1 MAAKKAATKKVSKK
15 TVSKKE
21 ETPESKA
28 KKEEKKTEVKSEVKE
43 TKKAEKKE
51 EKVEKKGSEPVRQA
65 QGEPRT
71 MEELL
76 ESAGYELNI
85 PKKGETI
92 TGLVTGINRKAVLV
106 DIGAK
111 TEGLVTDKEY
121 LVASEFIESLKEGDE
136 IEVYVMSDENE
147 RGQIMLS
154 LRRAMFDKLWGMLE
168 SYLENE
174 KEVQVKGAEVNRGGM
189 IVKWQGLRGFVPSSQ
204 FGGEYAGN
212 FRDLMGKSFAVKP
225 IEVDREKNRL
235 IFSEKL
241 VSEAEIIEKRDQ
253 ALKGVS
259 VGEIYEGKVTGVLSF
274 GAFVAVEVP
283 VDKTKVTVEG
293 LVHISE
299 ISWEKVEDINK
310 YLVKGDT
317 VKVKVLGVEEGTG
330 KLNLS
335 IKQLTPDPWSEVA
348 KKYAAGTTVSGT
360 VSRSAPFGV
369 FVNFEPGVDG
379 LIHVSRT
386 SQFGELTPGDSVEV
400 LVESV
405 DPEHRRMSLGP
416 VLTEVPVGYK

>member
-1 MAAKKAATKKVSKK
+1 MPTKKTTKKA
-15 TVSKKE
+15 E
-21 ETPESKA
+21 
-28 KKEEKKTEVKSEVKE
+28 KE
-43 TKKAEKKE
+43 TKKAPKEAKKEVKEKKS
-51 EKVEKKGSEPVRQA
+51 KASEPNS
-65 QGEPRT
+65 

-76 ESAGYELNI
+76 ASAGYELNI

-92 TGLVTGINRKAVLV
+92 SGLVTAVTRKAVLV

-111 TEGLVTDKEY
+111 TEGIVSEKEY
-121 LVASEFIESLKEGDE
+121 AIAKDFIETLKEGNE
-136 IEVYVMSDENE
+136 IEVYVLTDENE
-147 RGQIMLS
+147 KGQIMLS

-168 SYLENE
+168 SYLEND
-174 KEVQVKGAEVNRGGM
+174 KEVTVKGVEVNKGGM

-204 FGGEYAGN
+204 FGGEHAGN
-212 FRDLMGKSFAVKP
+212 FRDLMNQSFEVKP

-241 VSEAEIIEKRDQ
+241 ISEAEVMELRGE
-253 ALKGVS
+253 ALKGVK
-259 VGEIYEGKVTGVLSF
+259 VGDTYEGKVTGVLSF
-274 GAFVAVEVP
+274 GAFVAVTVP
-283 VDKTKVTVEG
+283 LKKEEVTVEG

-299 ISWEKVEDINK
+299 ISWEKVDDINK
-310 YLVKGDT
+310 YLKKGDA

-335 IKQLTPDPWSEVA
+335 IKQLTPDPWSMVA
-348 KKYAAGTTVSGT
+348 EKYAAGTTVKGV
-360 VSRSAPFGV
+360 VSRQAPFGV

-386 SQFGELTPGDSVEV
+386 SSFGELTPGENVEV
-400 LVESV
+400 LVENV